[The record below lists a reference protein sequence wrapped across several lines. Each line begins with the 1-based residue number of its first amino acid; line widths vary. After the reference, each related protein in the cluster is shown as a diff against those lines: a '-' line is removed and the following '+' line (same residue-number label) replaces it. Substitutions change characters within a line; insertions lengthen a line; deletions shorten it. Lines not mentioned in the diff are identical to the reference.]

1 MDVTEAFSSFSFS
14 VWAVL
19 AIVIG
24 VTLAYLIFVLLR
36 GGNTM
41 PKIAEGFGAPVVGA
55 GMPDC
60 LRDSAEA
67 AALIGMFME
76 RIDGVEEGRPDLQEL
91 TIICSKL
98 ACMKRDLVAVNG
110 RVNATLYQPFVT
122 AHDVE
127 PVAETVG
134 RCFAKTIPPRD
145 LEISFDKWKG
155 RGRFLIKRLCA
166 AANLN
171 ETESRNASGLYD
183 GLLVDVYDIASQKC
197 LPGQP
202 DLVGEKTG
210 ARDAKPYSDPNLE
223 YLRTYDGYY

>member
-1 MDVTEAFSSFSFS
+1 MDAEGFSSFTFS

-24 VTLAYLIFVLLR
+24 VSIAYLIFVLLR
-36 GGNTM
+36 GSKTV

-60 LRDSAEA
+60 LRDSSEA
-67 AALIGMFME
+67 AALVGMFAE
-76 RIDGVEEGRPDLQEL
+76 KIGSVEEGRPDLQEL
-91 TIICSKL
+91 TLICSKL

-110 RVNATLYQPFVT
+110 RVNATLYQPFST

-171 ETESRNASGLYD
+171 ETEARNATGLFD

-197 LPGQP
+197 ISEPP
-202 DLVGEKTG
+202 GEKTG
-210 ARDAKPYSDPNLE
+210 AREAKPYSAPALENLRE
-223 YLRTYDGYY
+223 YTGYY

>member
-1 MDVTEAFSSFSFS
+1 
-14 VWAVL
+14 
-19 AIVIG
+19 
-24 VTLAYLIFVLLR
+24 
-36 GGNTM
+36 
-41 PKIAEGFGAPVVGA
+41 
-55 GMPDC
+55 MPDC
-60 LRDSAEA
+60 LHESSEA
-67 AALIGMFME
+67 AALVGMFAE
-76 RIDGVEEGRPDLQEL
+76 KVGSVEEGRPDLQEL
-91 TIICSKL
+91 TLICSKL
-98 ACMKRDLVAVNG
+98 ACMKRDLVGVNG
-110 RVNATLYQPFVT
+110 RVNATLYQPFST

-171 ETESRNASGLYD
+171 ETEARNATGLFD

-202 DLVGEKTG
+202 DLTGEKTG
-210 ARDAKPYSDPNLE
+210 AREAKPYSAPGLE
-223 YLRTYDGYY
+223 YLREYTGYY

>member
-1 MDVTEAFSSFSFS
+1 MDAEGFSSFSFS

-24 VTLAYLIFVLLR
+24 VVLAYLIFVLLR
-36 GGNTM
+36 GGKSI
-41 PKIAEGFGAPVVGA
+41 PRLAEGFGAPVVGA

-60 LRDSAEA
+60 LRDSSEA
-67 AALIGMFME
+67 AALVGMFAE
-76 RIDGVEEGRPDLQEL
+76 RVGSVEEGRPDLQEL
-91 TIICSKL
+91 TLICSKL
-98 ACMKRDLVAVNG
+98 ACMKRDLVGVNG
-110 RVNATLYQPFVT
+110 QVNATLYQPFST

-134 RCFAKTIPPRD
+134 RCFAKTLPPRD

-166 AANLN
+166 AANLT
-171 ETESRNASGLYD
+171 ETESRNATGLFD

-197 LPGQP
+197 ISEPP
-202 DLVGEKTG
+202 GEKTG
-210 ARDAKPYSDPNLE
+210 ARDAKPYSAPELE
-223 YLRTYDGYY
+223 YLREYTGYY